1 MGDNSM
7 PSDAASTSGRG
18 RRSRVAGGFPFQ
30 CRVALTERD
39 GAHLSGLAERENLSV
54 GAFASQLVERH
65 LACSRDPLPVAARDV
80 VAALNTISTDLRTVL
95 REARAEGGLFN
106 QIARHLNTHHPT
118 GRGVPDA
125 LAGLLGRTLVRHQA
139 TTTALDELLT
149 RTDRLLATTAA
160 VLTRR
165 PRTRGGPR

>member
-39 GAHLSGLAERENLSV
+39 GARLSGLAERENLSV

-65 LACSRDPLPVAARDV
+65 LAGASDPLPVAAHDV
-80 VAALNTISTDLRTVL
+80 VAALNAVSTELRSVL

-106 QIARHLNTHHPT
+106 QIARHLNTDHH
-118 GRGVPDA
+118 VPDA

-139 TTTALDELLT
+139 TTTALDDLLT

-165 PRTRGGPR
+165 PHTRGGPG